1 MHNILEQYFQKI
13 CLILN
18 MSNHKIV
25 YSTDNLSTE
34 DNNVTH
40 SIIKNNEEQNIRIHL
55 DRKKGGKVVTVIKGF
70 TTMNDQIKT
79 LAKKKLKLNV
89 PLVAPLKTMKL
100 SYREIKGILLKY
112 YLKRKVL
119 NQNYQ
124 AVK

>member
-1 MHNILEQYFQKI
+1 MHNILEQNFQKI

-25 YSTDNLSTE
+25 YSTDNLSFE

-40 SIIKNNEEQNIRIHL
+40 IIIKNNEEQNIRIHL

-79 LAKKKLKLNV
+79 LAKKI
-89 PLVAPLKTMKL
+89 KTKCAVGGSIKNYEIIIQGNKRDIIKVLLEKEGFKPKL
-100 SYREIKGILLKY
+100 SGG
-112 YLKRKVL
+112 
-119 NQNYQ
+119 
-124 AVK
+124 

>member
-79 LAKKKLKLNV
+79 LAKKI
-89 PLVAPLKTMKL
+89 KTKCAVGGSIKNYEIIIQGNKRDIIKVLLEKEGFKPKL
-100 SYREIKGILLKY
+100 SGG
-112 YLKRKVL
+112 
-119 NQNYQ
+119 
-124 AVK
+124 

>member
-70 TTMNDQIKT
+70 TTMNDQIKA
-79 LAKKKLKLNV
+79 LAKKI
-89 PLVAPLKTMKL
+89 KTKCAVGGSIKNYEIIIQGNKRDIIKVLLEKEGFKPKL
-100 SYREIKGILLKY
+100 SGG
-112 YLKRKVL
+112 
-119 NQNYQ
+119 
-124 AVK
+124 

>member
-13 CLILN
+13 CLILY
-18 MSNHKIV
+18 MPNHKIV
-25 YSTDNLSTE
+25 YSTDNLSSE

-79 LAKKKLKLNV
+79 LAKKI
-89 PLVAPLKTMKL
+89 KTKCAVGGSIKNYEIIIQGNNRDIIKVLLEKEGFKPKL
-100 SYREIKGILLKY
+100 SGG
-112 YLKRKVL
+112 
-119 NQNYQ
+119 
-124 AVK
+124 

>member
-13 CLILN
+13 CLIFN

-79 LAKKKLKLNV
+79 LAKKI
-89 PLVAPLKTMKL
+89 KTKCAVGGSIKNYEIIIQGNKRDVIKVLLEKEGFKPKL
-100 SYREIKGILLKY
+100 SGG
-112 YLKRKVL
+112 
-119 NQNYQ
+119 
-124 AVK
+124 

>member
-13 CLILN
+13 CLIFN

-34 DNNVTH
+34 DNNVTN

-79 LAKKKLKLNV
+79 LAKKI
-89 PLVAPLKTMKL
+89 KTKCAVGGSIKNYEIIIQGNKRDIIKVLLEKEGFKPKL
-100 SYREIKGILLKY
+100 SGG
-112 YLKRKVL
+112 
-119 NQNYQ
+119 
-124 AVK
+124 

>member
-13 CLILN
+13 CLIFI

-79 LAKKKLKLNV
+79 LAKKI
-89 PLVAPLKTMKL
+89 KTKCAVGG
-100 SYREIKGILLKY
+100 SIKNYEIIIQGN
-112 YLKRKVL
+112 KRDIVKVL
-119 NQNYQ
+119 LE
-124 AVK
+124 KEGFKPRLSGG

>member
-40 SIIKNNEEQNIRIHL
+40 SIIKNNEDQNIRIYL

-79 LAKKKLKLNV
+79 LAKKI
-89 PLVAPLKTMKL
+89 KTKCAVGGSIKNYEIIIQGNKRDIIKVLLEKEGFKPKL
-100 SYREIKGILLKY
+100 SGG
-112 YLKRKVL
+112 
-119 NQNYQ
+119 
-124 AVK
+124 